1 MWSYTYVTGFAKRD
15 HLGLRLDFEL
25 GIWSESTLDELSVA
39 FYGASLAATV
49 FEIRWLELR
58 NYANHNMNTV
68 CTVYTVYNMFPHHRI
83 LSVLHFRCSP
93 YTKKMTAAVEVF
105 GPHLRSREGLW
116 VSNLAGK

>member
-1 MWSYTYVTGFAKRD
+1 MVHSLDYIYVTGFAKRD

-58 NYANHNMNTV
+58 NYANHNM
-68 CTVYTVYNMFPHHRI
+68 
-83 LSVLHFRCSP
+83 
-93 YTKKMTAAVEVF
+93 KKTAFESLLPVKPKHSAFCRVTNDVT
-105 GPHLRSREGLW
+105 
-116 VSNLAGK
+116 AI

>member
-1 MWSYTYVTGFAKRD
+1 MTGFAKRD

-58 NYANHNMNTV
+58 NYANHNMKKTAFESLLPV
-68 CTVYTVYNMFPHHRI
+68 K
-83 LSVLHFRCSP
+83 RCIWRNPSP
-93 YTKKMTAAVEVF
+93 
-105 GPHLRSREGLW
+105 
-116 VSNLAGK
+116 N